1 MNMILNFITKYTA
14 VFLTAFTKDLKR
26 KCETVSGVEK
36 NSRQREIELAQ
47 YVKRSIRNM
56 GQCHIIKSSGKKR
69 DL

>member
-14 VFLTAFTKDLKR
+14 VFLTAFTKGRKR
-26 KCETVSGVEK
+26 KCETVSDAEK
-36 NSRQREIELAQ
+36 NSHQREIELVQ
-47 YVKRSIRNM
+47 YAKRSIRNM